1 MVLYPNPAGRA
12 DVSGLNFFF
21 NCVRFALLHTRRVG
35 SCLSNAS
42 APPTF
47 LFFPCTSMVLSVT
60 TSGVWLDLHM
70 GPHAPP
76 EPLPRS
82 ASPARGPHLVLGAA
96 STSAFCPDISP
107 ARRACVPHLLHRP
120 SALPSKRFPV
130 AQTTAATRH
139 ASAEE
144 VCHHL
149 PAADSPA
156 LCLRALP
163 LGQAPAASCPAC
175 LRSIHFC
182 MGSRWLPRSTGLFQ
196 PTRII
201 IGVGGPSAETAKHT
215 S

>member
-82 ASPARGPHLVLGAA
+82 ASPARGPHLVLGGCFDLSFLPRHLPSQESVCTTPSSPSQRSAFETLPCRTDHSRNTSRFCRGSLSPPPGSRQPGPVPA
-96 STSAFCPDISP
+96 STAPGPGPCGFLPCPPSQ
-107 ARRACVPHLLHRP
+107 HSLLHGLP
-120 SALPSKRFPV
+120 MASTLNGLVSANKDYNQCRGAISR
-130 AQTTAATRH
+130 
-139 ASAEE
+139 
-144 VCHHL
+144 
-149 PAADSPA
+149 DS
-156 LCLRALP
+156 
-163 LGQAPAASCPAC
+163 QA
-175 LRSIHFC
+175 H
-182 MGSRWLPRSTGLFQ
+182 
-196 PTRII
+196 
-201 IGVGGPSAETAKHT
+201 
-215 S
+215 